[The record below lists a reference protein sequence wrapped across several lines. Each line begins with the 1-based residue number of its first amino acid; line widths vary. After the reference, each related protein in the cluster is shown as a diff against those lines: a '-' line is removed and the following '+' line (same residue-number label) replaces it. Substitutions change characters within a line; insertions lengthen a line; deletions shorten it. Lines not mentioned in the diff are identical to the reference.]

1 MKAIPPVA
9 ARDLE
14 RLRYW
19 QGQMLR
25 GRDFRDQ
32 LVIAAQL
39 RWWHNRAMHHAFGIA
54 YGFTTHKD
62 ENHHTVSI
70 ESGLAY
76 DWFGRE
82 IILRKEQKVS
92 IPMLGEP
99 VTLLACYKETRTY
112 INKGEMTG
120 ACVPGCCSAFE
131 EQPEFVWKP
140 ASCVESQDGV
150 PLATLST
157 GKLQRYTPTS
167 RALSRPHIV

>member
-9 ARDLE
+9 ASDLE

-32 LVIAAQL
+32 LAIAAQL
-39 RWWHNRAMHHAFGIA
+39 RWWHNRAIHHAFGIA

-62 ENHHTVSI
+62 ENSRTVSI
-70 ESGLAY
+70 
-76 DWFGRE
+76 
-82 IILRKEQKVS
+82 
-92 IPMLGEP
+92 PTLGEP

-112 INKGEMTG
+112 INQGEMTG

-131 EQPEFVWKP
+131 EQPEFVWK
-140 ASCVESQDGV
+140 
-150 PLATLST
+150 
-157 GKLQRYTPTS
+157 
-167 RALSRPHIV
+167 